1 VHQFAVGRFHCA
13 RRMLVAAGILVATA
27 SPLLAQRQREQ
38 QPAIRNYTT
47 KHFLVHTDLSEEEA
61 KELMLRLETMIG
73 YVAGYW
79 GRPPSGVIECYVV
92 KDLAKWPPG
101 SLAPEGRAKVAQGA
115 GITISQS
122 VRIDNKFKAKAVVYA
137 IADHGTPQ
145 HEAVHAYCSQAFG
158 TTGPV
163 WYAEGMAEIGQ
174 YWREGE
180 VAVNAHPEVIR
191 YLRGA
196 ELKELTDIVS
206 PLQFTGDSWQN
217 YAWRWAL
224 CYLLAN
230 NPNYA
235 DRFRP
240 LGLALLA
247 EQPVSFELTYGAMAQ
262 EITFE
267 YEFFIEHLAKGYRA
281 DLTSWDWSAKFRPL
295 QKTGRPISS
304 RILAQRGWQPSSLE
318 VTAGNEYAYRC
329 SGTWK
334 ISKNGKPLTADG
346 EMQENLGRLTA
357 VTMKDFTLGEP
368 FALGAEGT
376 FIAPSDGKLYFRCRD
391 RWNELADNSGRI
403 TVRLTATGET
413 GSPTTTQPLAELVP
427 GSGGAA
433 PIKLGPPRPGRVLK
447 IN

>member
-1 VHQFAVGRFHCA
+1 
-13 RRMLVAAGILVATA
+13 MA
-27 SPLLAQRQREQ
+27 SDPRSRLAIRPLLAAFALVLLSATSALAQRNRSEE
-38 QPAIRNYTT
+38 PPIRDYTT
-47 KHFLVHTDLSEEEA
+47 KHFVVHTDLSQEEA
-61 KELMLRLETMIG
+61 KELMLRLETMLG

-92 KDLAKWPPG
+92 KDLAKWPEG
-101 SLAPEGRAKVAQGA
+101 SLAPEGRVKVAEGA

-137 IADHGTPQ
+137 IADRGTPQ
-145 HEAVHAYCSQAFG
+145 HEAVHAYCSQTFG

-191 YLRGA
+191 YLSNS
-196 ELKELTDIVS
+196 EPKKLTDIVS

-240 LGLALLA
+240 LGLGLLA

-267 YEFFIEHLAKGYRA
+267 YEFFIKHLAAGYRA
-281 DLTSWDWSAKFRPL
+281 DLTSWNWSTEFRPL

-304 RILAQRGWQPSSLE
+304 RIMAAGGWQPSSLE
-318 VTAGNEYAYRC
+318 VTAGNEYAYDC
-329 SGTWK
+329 SGSWK
-334 ISKNGKPLTADG
+334 TSKGGPALTADG
-346 EMQENLGRLTA
+346 DEKEGLGRLVA
-357 VTMKDFTLGEP
+357 VVMKDFQLSEP
-368 FALGAEGT
+368 FALGAEGK
-376 FIAPSDGKLYFRCRD
+376 FIAPSDGRLYFRCND
-391 RWNELADNSGRI
+391 RWNELADNTGRM
-403 TVRLTATGET
+403 TVKLTATGET
-413 GSPTTTQPLAELVP
+413 GSPTATQPVAELAP
-427 GSGGAA
+427 GSSSA
-433 PIKLGPPRPGRVLK
+433 PVKLGPRRPGRLLK